1 LGGQSSN
8 TKDDDS
14 FNCLLLAL
22 FEISVMISLVF
33 YDYRSFIGL
42 KFVVGLTLADCKASR
57 RIFGLLSEI
66 NYGGS

>member
-1 LGGQSSN
+1 
-8 TKDDDS
+8 
-14 FNCLLLAL
+14 
-22 FEISVMISLVF
+22 MISLVF

-66 NYGGS
+66 NYGGSWFSYGKKNKLVVLSWEPVPLSSF